1 MPAAPL
7 LVGIWLA
14 AGGAGLGLLPSGAA
28 PAAEPVPGSYDYR
41 IRHGLFGDIGEHH
54 VTVRREGDAIVVE
67 HAAELTVEL
76 LGLTAFQRRTR
87 FREVWRDDRLVAF
100 EGLVEDNGEP
110 FAVTARAAG
119 DRLLIE
125 GRAGRIEAP
134 PATAPSEPSLEG
146 AIEREWFFDS
156 KTGALLHATVTRAGR
171 EPLRLGQ
178 DVVDAVRYEIAG
190 ELEQQV
196 WFDATGVFVQWR
208 LRRQGAA
215 ITLTRER

>member
-1 MPAAPL
+1 MPAARL

-14 AGGAGLGLLPSGAA
+14 AGGLLASGPA
-28 PAAEPVPGSYDYR
+28 PAEPVAGSYDYR

-54 VTVRREGDAIVVE
+54 VTVRREGGAIVVE

-87 FREVWRDDRLVAF
+87 FREVWRDDRLLAF
-100 EGLVEDNGEP
+100 EGLVEDNGEAFP
-110 FAVTARAAG
+110 VSARAAG
-119 DRLLIE
+119 NHLLIE

-134 PATAPSEPSLEG
+134 PGTAPSEPSLAR

-171 EPLRLGQ
+171 DPLQLGQ
-178 DVVDAVRYEIAG
+178 EVVAAVKYEITG
-190 ELEQQV
+190 ELEQEV
-196 WFDATGVFVQWR
+196 WFDATGVFAQWR
-208 LRRQGAA
+208 LWRQGAA
-215 ITLTRER
+215 ITLTRQR

>member
-1 MPAAPL
+1 MPAGRL

-14 AGGAGLGLLPSGAA
+14 AGALLANGPA
-28 PAAEPVPGSYDYR
+28 PAEPVAGSYDYR

-54 VTVRREGDAIVVE
+54 VTVRRDAGAIVVE
-67 HAAELTVEL
+67 HVAELAVEL

-100 EGLVEDNGEP
+100 EGVVEDNGERFP
-110 FAVTARAAG
+110 VSARAVG
-119 DRLLIE
+119 DQLLIE

-134 PATAPSEPSLEG
+134 PGTAPSEPSLAR
-146 AIEREWFFDS
+146 AIERAWFFDS

-171 EPLRLGQ
+171 EPLKVGEE
-178 DVVDAVRYEIAG
+178 VVDAVRYEITG

-196 WFDATGVFVQWR
+196 WFDATGVFAQWR
-208 LRRQGAA
+208 LWRQGAA